1 MAINSAARRRS
12 GPAKARSDVRSPT
25 SAPHSNAVPQGEH
38 EWLVLPAD
46 RERAETASENDEK
59 DKPEGKVEDRN
70 DRSVDNKDAKK
81 KDGDGEDDKPK
92 SKLPLIIAGVVAV
105 LAIIGGL
112 IYWLMH
118 RGLESTDDAY
128 TEGRAIAIA
137 AKVSGYVLTL
147 NIDDNTIVKAGD
159 LMLKIDPRDY
169 ITARDQAQAN
179 LALAKAQLTSA
190 QVDLDIARVRAPA
203 NLDQAQAQLAQ
214 ADANHQQAEQ
224 DYRRQ
229 SSVDQRAT
237 TQTNVDQATAQMKS
251 AAATV
256 KSAKAQ
262 VEIASLVRQNIES
275 AEAMVKQREAQVEQ
289 AKANLEQAEIN
300 LSYTELRAPQ
310 DGRITKRNVEKG
322 TYLQAGQQILYVVTP
337 DIWVTANFKENQ
349 LADMRPGQAVTIDV
363 DSFPDLELHGHVDS
377 VQEGS
382 GARFSA
388 FPAENATGNFVKIV
402 RRVPVKIVID
412 SGLPNG
418 QGLPLGISVEPTVRV
433 R

>member
-1 MAINSAARRRS
+1 
-12 GPAKARSDVRSPT
+12 
-25 SAPHSNAVPQGEH
+25 
-38 EWLVLPAD
+38 
-46 RERAETASENDEK
+46 
-59 DKPEGKVEDRN
+59 
-70 DRSVDNKDAKK
+70 
-81 KDGDGEDDKPK
+81 
-92 SKLPLIIAGVVAV
+92 
-105 LAIIGGL
+105 
-112 IYWLMH
+112 
-118 RGLESTDDAY
+118 
-128 TEGRAIAIA
+128 
-137 AKVSGYVLTL
+137 
-147 NIDDNTIVKAGD
+147 
-159 LMLKIDPRDY
+159 
-169 ITARDQAQAN
+169 
-179 LALAKAQLTSA
+179 
-190 QVDLDIARVRAPA
+190 
-203 NLDQAQAQLAQ
+203 
-214 ADANHQQAEQ
+214 
-224 DYRRQ
+224 
-229 SSVDQRAT
+229 
-237 TQTNVDQATAQMKS
+237 MKS

-275 AEAMVKQREAQVEQ
+275 AEATVKQREAQVEQ
-289 AKANLEQAEIN
+289 ARANLDQAEIN

-310 DGRITKRNVEKG
+310 DGRITKRNVEMG

-377 VQEGS
+377 IQEGS

-418 QGLPLGISVEPTVRV
+418 QGLPLGISVDPTVRV